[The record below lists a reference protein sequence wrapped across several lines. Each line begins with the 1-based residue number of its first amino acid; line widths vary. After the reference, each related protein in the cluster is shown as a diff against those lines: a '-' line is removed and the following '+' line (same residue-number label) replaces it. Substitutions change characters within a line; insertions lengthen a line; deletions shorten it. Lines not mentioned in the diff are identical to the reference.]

1 MAEII
6 NEMPD
11 ELEMEGEEVE
21 VDLDAGKRRLTRYK
35 STADVERVQQA
46 PIARRNGVRN

>member
-6 NEMPD
+6 NEIPD

-21 VDLDAGKRRLTRYK
+21 VNLGGKRKTRKIYC
-35 STADVERVQQA
+35 RC
-46 PIARRNGVRN
+46 